1 MAAYFPTPMYTSS
14 EKKIYLSASSFCLY
28 RSSEKKSIKERVMAD
43 VLNGILKLPVFV
55 STGDMMD
62 DDSFTSMN
70 LNFHKSITKRF

>member
-1 MAAYFPTPMYTSS
+1 MAAYFPTPMYTSL
-14 EKKIYLSASSFCLY
+14 EKKIYPLCILFLPAPLFG
-28 RSSEKKSIKERVMAD
+28 KKSIKERVMAD

-62 DDSFTSMN
+62 DDSFASMN

>member
-1 MAAYFPTPMYTSS
+1 MHL
-14 EKKIYLSASSFCLY
+14 LSAYTALQK
-28 RSSEKKSIKERVMAD
+28 KKSIKERVMAD

-62 DDSFTSMN
+62 DDSYTSIN

>member
-1 MAAYFPTPMYTSS
+1 
-14 EKKIYLSASSFCLY
+14 
-28 RSSEKKSIKERVMAD
+28 MAD

-55 STGDMMD
+55 STGGMMN